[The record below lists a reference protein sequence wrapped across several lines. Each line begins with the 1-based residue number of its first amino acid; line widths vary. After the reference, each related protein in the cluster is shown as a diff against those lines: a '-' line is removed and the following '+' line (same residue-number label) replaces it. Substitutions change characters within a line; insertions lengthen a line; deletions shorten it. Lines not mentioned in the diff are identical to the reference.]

1 MENYIRMSD
10 VQARSVPRLRTG
22 FDELD
27 FIYGCSDDAS
37 GLPSIW
43 GVPAGMISLWKGRSG
58 VGKSRLAIDIAK
70 KVSSAAIK
78 VLYFQNEES
87 LAEFTGWAKG
97 CDCNDLYCSV
107 QNKLDQMIKVIHEV
121 QPSLVFIDS
130 VNKVEDFFYAD
141 GSETDRLIDSLR
153 HALIDVGALNGGCH
167 LILLGQADSNGS
179 MKIGTSLPHAVDT
192 VLDVRPWNNG
202 EVGSVFTIR
211 IGEKHRY
218 GRRGKE
224 FWSCWIHY
232 DYGIKSGSSN
242 RWSDEKW
249 CKGHGH
255 RTYSRIEVIHDV
267 HKGGSLP
274 DPAARSNDCEEEQG
288 FLNWLLFGS
297 RD

>member
-70 KVSSAAIK
+70 KVSSDAIK
-78 VLYFQNEES
+78 VLYFQNEEP
-87 LAEFTGWAKG
+87 LADFKGWAKG
-97 CDCNDLYCSV
+97 CDCNDLYCSF
-107 QNKLDQMIKVIHEV
+107 QNKLDQMIKVIYEV
-121 QPSLVFIDS
+121 QPSLIFIDS
-130 VNKVEDFFYAD
+130 VNKVEDFFHAD

-167 LILLGQADSNGS
+167 MILLGQADSEGN
-179 MKIGTSLPHAVDT
+179 MKPAASLPHAVDT

-202 EVGSVFTIR
+202 EVSGSVKSIDTAE
-211 IGEKHRY
+211 GEKSSGAAGY
-218 GRRGKE
+218 
-224 FWSCWIHY
+224 IMTM
-232 DYGIKSGSSN
+232 GSSQAAATGGVMRN
-242 RWSDEKW
+242 GARVTDI
-249 CKGHGH
+249 GHILG
-255 RTYSRIEVIHDV
+255 SRSSTMSIRAAVCPIP
-267 HKGGSLP
+267 L
-274 DPAARSNDCEEEQG
+274 PAAIVLEKN
-288 FLNWLLFGS
+288 
-297 RD
+297 RDS